1 MNGKRDLMSN
11 LSLKLEQKAK
21 ILQVQR
27 LTIQML
33 ALHGQDL
40 ADFLQEQVTANPL
53 LDIRYHD
60 VRPAGDKGDK
70 AIDNLRSHSASLEA
84 WLMAQLRVQPLSQPQ
99 LLAAGLV
106 IGSLDDKGFFQGDLA
121 SLGTMYHLG
130 LEDMKKGLE
139 LVQSFDP
146 PGIAAQNLREA
157 LIIQTR
163 RARKAPLQAEALLEK
178 HYEAFLQGKWQK
190 IQSSLGLSDRELRD
204 IRDFL
209 KSLSLQPASQ
219 IVQEEV
225 YIRPDIEIYCD
236 AKGRLAQRALED
248 IPDVYFRD
256 DLYDQYAAQG
266 DKETLAYI
274 RKARRNFNDMAS
286 ALAYR
291 HHSIEQVVDC
301 LMDRQ
306 KDYFLHR
313 RPLRPLRQKDIA
325 ADTQLS
331 TATVSRVCRHRYVLF
346 EGRIYPLQSFLATA
360 YPSDTEGS
368 VSDKVVMEK
377 IAALIASEDKSH
389 PYSDQDLSECL
400 ALSDRIS
407 VARRTVTKLRQKLN
421 IPNSRIRRL

>member
-1 MNGKRDLMSN
+1 MSN

-27 LTIQML
+27 LTIQIL

-40 ADFLQEQVTANPL
+40 VDFLQEKVTANPL
-53 LDIRYHD
+53 MDICYHD
-60 VRPAGDKGDK
+60 VRADEEKGRK
-70 AIDNLRSHSASLEA
+70 AIENVHNHGASLEA
-84 WLMAQLRVQPLSQPQ
+84 KLMAQLRVQTLPKPVM
-99 LLAAGLV
+99 LAAGLV
-106 IGSLDDKGFFQGDLA
+106 IGSLDAKGFFQGDLA
-121 SLGTMYHLG
+121 SLGRAYQLG
-130 LEDMKKGLE
+130 PADMEKGLA

-146 PGIAAQNLREA
+146 PGIAARDLREA
-157 LIIQTR
+157 LLIQTR
-163 RARKAPLQAEALLEK
+163 RARKAPRQAEALLEK
-178 HYEAFLQGKWQK
+178 HYDDFLQGKWQK
-190 IQSSLGLSDRELRD
+190 IQVSLGLSDSELRD
-204 IRDFL
+204 IRDFF

-236 AKGRLAQRALED
+236 AKGQLTQRSLED

-256 DLYDQYAAQG
+256 DLYDQYAARG
-266 DKETLAYI
+266 DKEILDYI
-274 RKARRNFNDMAS
+274 RKARRDFTDLAS

-291 HHSIEQVVDC
+291 HHSIEQVVAC

-306 KDYFLHR
+306 KDYFLHHR
-313 RPLRPLRQKDIA
+313 SLRPLRQKDIA

-368 VSDKVVMEK
+368 VSDKVIMEK

>member
-1 MNGKRDLMSN
+1 M
-11 LSLKLEQKAK
+11 
-21 ILQVQR
+21 
-27 LTIQML
+27 
-33 ALHGQDL
+33 
-40 ADFLQEQVTANPL
+40 
-53 LDIRYHD
+53 
-60 VRPAGDKGDK
+60 
-70 AIDNLRSHSASLEA
+70 
-84 WLMAQLRVQPLSQPQ
+84 
-99 LLAAGLV
+99 AAGLV

-121 SLGTMYHLG
+121 SLGTAYHLTP
-130 LEDMKKGLE
+130 EDMKKGLE

-146 PGIAAQNLREA
+146 PGIAARDLREA
-157 LIIQTR
+157 LLIQTR
-163 RARKAPLQAEALLEK
+163 RSRKAPAKTEALLEK
-178 HYEAFLQGKWQK
+178 HYDDFLQGKWQK
-190 IQSSLGLSDRELRD
+190 IQASLGLSDSELRD
-204 IRDFL
+204 IRDFF

-236 AKGRLAQRALED
+236 AKGRLTQRSLED

-256 DLYDQYAAQG
+256 DLYDQYAARG
-266 DKETLAYI
+266 DKEILDYI
-274 RKARRNFNDMAS
+274 RKARRDFTDLAS

-291 HHSIEQVVDC
+291 HHSIEQVVAC

-306 KDYFLHR
+306 KDYFLHHR
-313 RPLRPLRQKDIA
+313 SLRPLRQKDIA

-377 IAALIASEDKSH
+377 IAALVASEDKSH

>member
-1 MNGKRDLMSN
+1 MSN

-40 ADFLQEQVTANPL
+40 VDFLQEKVTANPL
-53 LDIRYHD
+53 MDICYHD
-60 VRPAGDKGDK
+60 VRADEEKGRK
-70 AIDNLRSHSASLEA
+70 AIENVHNHGASLEA
-84 WLMAQLRVQPLSQPQ
+84 KLMAQLRVQTLPKPVM
-99 LLAAGLV
+99 LAAGLV
-106 IGSLDDKGFFQGDLA
+106 IGSLDAKGFFQGDLA
-121 SLGTMYHLG
+121 SLGRAYQLG
-130 LEDMKKGLE
+130 PADMEKGLA

-146 PGIAAQNLREA
+146 PGIAARDLR
-157 LIIQTR
+157 
-163 RARKAPLQAEALLEK
+163 EALLEK
-178 HYEAFLQGKWQK
+178 HYDDFLQGKWQK
-190 IQSSLGLSDRELRD
+190 IQASLGLSDSELRD
-204 IRDFL
+204 IRDFF

-236 AKGRLAQRALED
+236 AKGQLTQRSLED

-256 DLYDQYAAQG
+256 DLYDQYAARG
-266 DKETLAYI
+266 DKEILDYI
-274 RKARRNFNDMAS
+274 RKARRDFTDLAS

-291 HHSIEQVVDC
+291 HHSIEQVVAC

-306 KDYFLHR
+306 KDYFLHHR
-313 RPLRPLRQKDIA
+313 SLRPLRQKDIA

-368 VSDKVVMEK
+368 VSDKVIMEK

>member
-1 MNGKRDLMSN
+1 MSN

-40 ADFLQEQVTANPL
+40 VDFLQEQVTANPL

-121 SLGTMYHLG
+121 SLGTAYHLG

-146 PGIAAQNLREA
+146 PGIAARNLREA

-236 AKGRLAQRALED
+236 AKGRLSQRALED

-274 RKARRNFNDMAS
+274 RKARRNFNDLAS

-377 IAALIASEDKSH
+377 IAALVASEDKSH

>member
-1 MNGKRDLMSN
+1 MSN

-40 ADFLQEQVTANPL
+40 VDFLQEQVTANPL

-106 IGSLDDKGFFQGDLA
+106 IGSLDDTGFFQGDLA
-121 SLGTMYHLG
+121 SLGTAYHLG

-146 PGIAAQNLREA
+146 PGIAARNLREA

-236 AKGRLAQRALED
+236 AKGRLSQRALED

-274 RKARRNFNDMAS
+274 RKARRNFNDLAS

-377 IAALIASEDKSH
+377 IAALVASEDKSH

>member
-1 MNGKRDLMSN
+1 MSN

-40 ADFLQEQVTANPL
+40 VDFLQEQVTANPL

-121 SLGTMYHLG
+121 SLGTVYHLG

-146 PGIAAQNLREA
+146 PGIAARNLREA

-236 AKGRLAQRALED
+236 AKGQLSQRALED

-274 RKARRNFNDMAS
+274 RKARRNFNDLAS

-301 LMDRQ
+301 LMDCQ

-325 ADTQLS
+325 AATQLS

-377 IAALIASEDKSH
+377 IAALVASEDKSH

>member
-1 MNGKRDLMSN
+1 MSN

-121 SLGTMYHLG
+121 SLGTVYHLG

-146 PGIAAQNLREA
+146 PGIAARNLCEA

-325 ADTQLS
+325 AATQLS

>member
-1 MNGKRDLMSN
+1 MSD
-11 LSLKLEQKAK
+11 S
-21 ILQVQR
+21 
-27 LTIQML
+27 
-33 ALHGQDL
+33 
-40 ADFLQEQVTANPL
+40 
-53 LDIRYHD
+53 
-60 VRPAGDKGDK
+60 
-70 AIDNLRSHSASLEA
+70 
-84 WLMAQLRVQPLSQPQ
+84 
-99 LLAAGLV
+99 
-106 IGSLDDKGFFQGDLA
+106 
-121 SLGTMYHLG
+121 
-130 LEDMKKGLE
+130 
-139 LVQSFDP
+139 
-146 PGIAAQNLREA
+146 
-157 LIIQTR
+157 
-163 RARKAPLQAEALLEK
+163 
-178 HYEAFLQGKWQK
+178 
-190 IQSSLGLSDRELRD
+190 ELRD
-204 IRDFL
+204 IRDFF

-236 AKGRLAQRALED
+236 AKGQLTQRSLED

-256 DLYDQYAAQG
+256 DLYDQYAARG
-266 DKETLAYI
+266 DKEILDYI
-274 RKARRNFNDMAS
+274 RKARRDFTDLAS

-291 HHSIEQVVDC
+291 HHSIEQVVAC

-306 KDYFLHR
+306 KDYFLHHR
-313 RPLRPLRQKDIA
+313 SLRPLRQKDIA

-368 VSDKVVMEK
+368 VSDKVIMEK